1 MDRASVT
8 QVYTSILG
16 ICRPAIVL
24 PSATGHAGPP
34 SGCQNSRQG
43 RHLVVDDEGQ
53 IVRALQYGSG
63 RWAQVFMQCYRQR
76 PMLE

>member
-8 QVYTSILG
+8 QGYTSFLG

-24 PSATGHAGPP
+24 PTAAGHAGPLP
-34 SGCQNSRQG
+34 GCQNSRQG

-53 IVRALQYGSG
+53 IVRALQ
-63 RWAQVFMQCYRQR
+63 
-76 PMLE
+76 